1 MVSRRR
7 RTYEVIWKE
16 MDLKLMQEPQVPLK
30 HWALVL
36 GSNSK
41 KKILFGDA
49 QKMWMSI
56 LPVDDISK
64 IVKKKKSYEYSF

>member
-1 MVSRRR
+1 
-7 RTYEVIWKE
+7 
-16 MDLKLMQEPQVPLK
+16 MQEPQVSLK
-30 HWALVL
+30 DWALVL

-64 IVKKKKSYEYSF
+64 IVKKKSYEYSF